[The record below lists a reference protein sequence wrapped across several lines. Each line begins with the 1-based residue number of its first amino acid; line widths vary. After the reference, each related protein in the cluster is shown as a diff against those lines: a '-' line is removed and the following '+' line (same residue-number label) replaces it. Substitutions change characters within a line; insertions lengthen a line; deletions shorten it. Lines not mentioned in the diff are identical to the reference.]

1 MPKELH
7 AKLAK
12 EAKRLGLGGE
22 RFRAYVYGTMKRIE
36 SGLRKEV
43 HGKGKG

>member
-7 AKLAK
+7 DRLAKLAK
-12 EAKRLGLGGE
+12 RKNLHGD

-36 SGLRKEV
+36 KNQ
-43 HGKGKG
+43 KAKANK